1 MFILPSKGT
10 LTNFLNEIDFD
21 AGMNEKIFNFLKQ
34 KVLKMPSTER
44 YVTLMWDEMSIQPNL
59 TFNERNGYIE
69 GLHDFGENHRIDE
82 IADHVLVFMIR
93 GIKGKLK
100 QPICYAFSSKG
111 GAKGHQIKKML
122 KKLLTRL
129 VEIGLKPIA
138 IVCDQA
144 TTNVKVLNTLIKET
158 KDACLRSGTECSEG
172 YFSIINFSIYPIFDP
187 PHLKGIRNN
196 ILNFFFY
203 KPALISVVHEPSQ
216 LRSRIYVLCS

>member
-1 MFILPSKGT
+1 
-10 LTNFLNEIDFD
+10 
-21 AGMNEKIFNFLKQ
+21 
-34 KVLKMPSTER
+34 
-44 YVTLMWDEMSIQPNL
+44 
-59 TFNERNGYIE
+59 
-69 GLHDFGENHRIDE
+69 
-82 IADHVLVFMIR
+82 MIR

-158 KDACLRSGTECSEG
+158 KDACLRSG
-172 YFSIINFSIYPIFDP
+172 IF
-187 PHLKGIRNN
+187 
-196 ILNFFFY
+196 
-203 KPALISVVHEPSQ
+203 Q
-216 LRSRIYVLCS
+216 L